1 MFESTM
7 PTFFGRAT
15 AVLGAHARLHIT
27 VDELRD
33 LCRSLDESEDDGPI
47 VADPRA
53 LLERFSHELLSHFSA
68 EEKGGYFDTLV
79 AERPQ
84 FSQRVARLLDE
95 HDEMRRTTV
104 GLTAAARSLPPHQLA
119 ARLAEL
125 IATFEAHERAEVRL
139 LQDFFSSDEGAGG

>member
-15 AVLGAHARLHIT
+15 AVLGEHAHLHMT

-33 LCRSLDESEDDGPI
+33 LCRSLDDSADDGPSL
-47 VADPRA
+47 ADPRA
-53 LLERFSHELLSHFSA
+53 LLERFADELFSHFLA

-79 AERPQ
+79 AERPH
-84 FSQRVARLLDE
+84 FGQRVSRLLDE
-95 HDEMRRTTV
+95 HDEMRRTTAR
-104 GLTAAARSLPPHQLA
+104 LTTAARSLPPRMLA

-125 IATFEAHERAEVRL
+125 IATFEAHERDEVRL